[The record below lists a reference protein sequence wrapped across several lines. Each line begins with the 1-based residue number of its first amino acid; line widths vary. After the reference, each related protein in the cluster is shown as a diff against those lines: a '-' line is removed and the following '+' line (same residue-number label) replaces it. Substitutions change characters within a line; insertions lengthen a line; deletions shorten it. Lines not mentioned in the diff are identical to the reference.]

1 MCVSTNG
8 LLRPRT
14 GFGYTGVMPTKPAH
28 GQAPTCDLSVVIVN
42 YNSAHLLRPCFS
54 ALHEAADCLSMETIV
69 VDNGSTDGSLDMLR
83 GELKPTRLINA
94 GRNLGFS
101 RANNLGARYARG
113 RYLLLLN
120 TDCFLRPGSLR
131 KLVNMLDAV
140 PDVGAVGPRLLN
152 SDGSLQ
158 PSCHNFPNPL
168 VFFLEQSSLWKLLQ
182 RAPFLRDRIYIAS
195 SHGRT
200 VAVDWLVGACM
211 LLRAEAFAQVDGFYE
226 RFFFYWEETD
236 LCMRLWQ
243 RGWKVLFE
251 PSAQAVHL
259 GGGSSGSSGSS
270 GNPELRVEFF
280 RSLYRFYRKHYPAYS
295 LAIARAI
302 VRLMALYK
310 AARSGIA
317 ILSPGLASDQK
328 IAAIQDAKGWLAAAR
343 L

>member
-1 MCVSTNG
+1 
-8 LLRPRT
+8 
-14 GFGYTGVMPTKPAH
+14 
-28 GQAPTCDLSVVIVN
+28 
-42 YNSAHLLRPCFS
+42 
-54 ALHEAADCLSMETIV
+54 METIV
-69 VDNGSTDGSLDMLR
+69 VDNGSTDGSLDLLR
-83 GELKPTRLINA
+83 GELRPTRLIEA
-94 GRNLGFS
+94 GKNLGFS

-131 KLVNMLDAV
+131 VLLDVLDAV

-168 VFFLEQSSLWKLLQ
+168 VFFLEQSSLWKPL
-182 RAPFLRDRIYIAS
+182 RRVPFMRERISIAS
-195 SHGRT
+195 SHERPIE
-200 VAVDWLVGACM
+200 VDWLVGACM
-211 LLRAEAFAQVDGFYE
+211 LLRSEAFAHVGGFDE

-236 LCMRLWQ
+236 LCMRLRQ
-243 RGWKVLFE
+243 RGRKVMFE

-259 GGGSSGSSGSS
+259 GGGSSGSGGS
-270 GNPELRVEFF
+270 GNPELQVEFF
-280 RSLYRFYRKHYPAYS
+280 RSLYRFYGKHYPTYS

-310 AARSGIA
+310 AARRGMA

-328 IAAIQDAKGWLAAAR
+328 ISATQDAKGWLAAAR